1 LKAGVIISK
10 RINLLTSYV
19 TLSLLTTTK
28 HRGGTGVVAIIASVL
43 GTYYGSESTFSQG
56 TLEVKDS
63 ISKSQVTSI
72 GLDNTGHSH
81 LKDVQT
87 GLDVSTRS
95 VGDSFFSRTVI
106 DERGRKLKCID
117 LRFVAELYHDS
128 VARTEASV
136 VLVNEDGVEE
146 QVVPINGQFVD
157 NGRTLAFG
165 KGDESVTMIM
175 DSDVC
180 NNGTEDVFQ
189 GEDVAYE
196 LDVDAAAQDAKEVE
210 GNETADSLPSPFDR
224 HLLRSPQDVDDSPV
238 ADPSARVQVV
248 DKSASRS
255 HKSFRQLDSS
265 RILQRNRDEYFQH
278 RDAIANGR
286 ALTTSGSVPM
296 CTDDCSSVSR

>member
-1 LKAGVIISK
+1 M
-10 RINLLTSYV
+10 
-19 TLSLLTTTK
+19 
-28 HRGGTGVVAIIASVL
+28 
-43 GTYYGSESTFSQG
+43 
-56 TLEVKDS
+56 KDS

-117 LRFVAELYHDS
+117 LRFVAELYQDS

-175 DSDVC
+175 DDDVC
-180 NNGTEDVFQ
+180 NTGTYISIQDE
-189 GEDVAYE
+189 EVAYE
-196 LDVDAAAQDAKEVE
+196 FDIDAVAQDTKGVE
-210 GNETADSLPSPFDR
+210 GNETDYYPSLFDR
-224 HLLRSPQDVDDSPV
+224 NLLQASQDVVDPPV
-238 ADPSARVQVV
+238 ANPSARV
-248 DKSASRS
+248 
-255 HKSFRQLDSS
+255 
-265 RILQRNRDEYFQH
+265 
-278 RDAIANGR
+278 
-286 ALTTSGSVPM
+286 
-296 CTDDCSSVSR
+296 

>member
-1 LKAGVIISK
+1 MIQYAHMICHS
-10 RINLLTSYV
+10 LT
-19 TLSLLTTTK
+19 LNNNK

-165 KGDESVTMIM
+165 KDGDSVTMIM

-210 GNETADSLPSPFDR
+210 GNKTADSLPSPFDR

-255 HKSFRQLDSS
+255 HKMTDTS

-286 ALTTSGSVPM
+286 ALTTSGSVQM
-296 CTDDCSSVSR
+296 CTDDCPSVSI